1 MAYDGSLIFDTK
13 VDTKGF
19 QKGSNTLKGQAGGL
33 AGSFK
38 KLGKVIAGAFIVKK
52 AFDIGKQAVGLA
64 SDIQEVQNVVDT
76 AFGEMSYKME
86 EFAKTSIETFG
97 ISKLTAKQTGS
108 TFMAMSV
115 GMGIAQDSASD
126 MAIALT
132 GLSADMS
139 SFYNKSQDI
148 TSTALKSI
156 FTGETETLKQ
166 FGIVMTE
173 ANLEA
178 YALSKGITKSYQ
190 AMSQAEKVQLRYN
203 FVMNQTKLAQGDF
216 AKTSDSWAN
225 QTRMLTEKWKEFL
238 SIIGTG
244 LIKVLSP
251 VVKALNTVM
260 TQLINFAQ
268 SASTLLS
275 GLFGEDKAKN
285 QQKTTKAIEGSVSA
299 TNDLADAQEDVNK
312 AVKKGVAGFDELNSL
327 DTSPKTGGATGSAGS
342 TVSPIASV
350 SADTS
355 KIDSFSKKLSP
366 ILENIKTAF
375 LNFGFKVKPLIDTI
389 SDVLMWF
396 YNNVLVPFGKWVGN
410 KLVPAFLD
418 ALGSAAKFLNSVL
431 QALKPLAL
439 WLWDSFLQPIA
450 KWTGGLIVGI
460 LEGLSKALS
469 KIGDWIK
476 NNQTAFSVMTGIVAT
491 FFAVWEI
498 AALGEFI
505 INAGGVAGIIS
516 KLTKVIKACTIAK
529 LKDKAETLALIGLY
543 IKDFAVSF
551 AKAIA
556 SFVTQTAA
564 VIANTAA
571 KIANTVAQVAMTV
584 ATGAWNVICG
594 IATVVTTAF
603 GAAVAF
609 LTSPI
614 GLVVLAIGAIIAIV
628 VLLIKNWDTVKE
640 VTIKVWNAIVDFIKG
655 IVDSIVKFFKGLWD
669 GIKSIFSKVAEFFI
683 GQFTASVNGIKTVFG
698 AIGNFFS
705 GIWNGIKNI
714 FSSVKDFFVGQFV
727 ASVNGIKTAF
737 SVVGSFFSS
746 VWEGIKRPFV
756 SVADWFGNIFS
767 KAWQAVK
774 DVFSTGGKIF
784 DGIKDGIL
792 SVFKTVVNGIIGG
805 INKVI
810 SIPFDGIN
818 WALKK
823 IKGISIAGLKP
834 FDWISTIKVPQIPK
848 LATGTVVPANYGE
861 FMAVLGDNKKETEVV
876 SPLSTMKQA
885 FKEAQAENGNGRPIV
900 IVLKVG
906 AKEFARVCIDSI
918 NELTR
923 LTGQLDLDLV

>member
-19 QKGSNTLKGQAGGL
+19 QKGSNTLKGQADGL

-190 AMSQAEKVQLRYN
+190 TMSQAEKVQLRYN

-299 TNDLADAQEDVNK
+299 TNDLAVAQEDVNK

-327 DTSPKTGGATGSAGS
+327 DNSSDSGSSASSLGGSIASPSIKVDVDTAQAEKNMSGLEKKCQDFAKFIKNRFGDDVQKAFNNLKKPVGGLKDTFSKVFSDISKLATPLAKWFKTGFCDQISAAISFFSNQISIQIGVFNKIFGTLWS
-342 TVSPIASV
+342 IVSPILNLFVTEGLPRLSQFAVGFYQISEAIQNVVKSLVDAVWPTIQSLADFVTSV
-350 SADTS
+350 ITDMM
-355 KIDSFSKKLSP
+355 KIVMGVWDKY
-366 ILENIKTAF
+366 
-375 LNFGFKVKPLIDTI
+375 GKPLIEGVKKAI
-389 SDVLMWF
+389 EGIQNIL
-396 YNNVLVPFGKWVGN
+396 
-410 KLVPAFLD
+410 
-418 ALGSAAKFLNSVL
+418 
-431 QALKPLAL
+431 LAL
-439 WLWDSFLQPIA
+439 WNSFLKPIVDNIISACKRIWDEGLKGLVQQVMEFVA
-450 KWTGGLIVGI
+450 KVSQMILTIWNNFLAPVVKWIVEKFGPPISAIINALIKVFGGLLTAIGNILSGMFKALGGVIDFITGVFSGDWKKAWGGIKDIFKGIWDAIWGIIKGVVNLIIGGLNFLWSGLYKALQAIVNGVGGLIKKLG
-460 LEGLSKALS
+460 K
-469 KIGDWIK
+469 
-476 NNQTAFSVMTGIVAT
+476 VMGQ
-491 FFAVWEI
+491 
-498 AALGEFI
+498 
-505 INAGGVAGIIS
+505 
-516 KLTKVIKACTIAK
+516 
-529 LKDKAETLALIGLY
+529 D
-543 IKDFAVSF
+543 
-551 AKAIA
+551 
-556 SFVTQTAA
+556 
-564 VIANTAA
+564 
-571 KIANTVAQVAMTV
+571 
-584 ATGAWNVICG
+584 
-594 IATVVTTAF
+594 
-603 GAAVAF
+603 
-609 LTSPI
+609 
-614 GLVVLAIGAIIAIV
+614 
-628 VLLIKNWDTVKE
+628 NWG
-640 VTIKVWNAIVDFIKG
+640 F
-655 IVDSIVKFFKGLWD
+655 
-669 GIKSIFSKVAEFFI
+669 
-683 GQFTASVNGIKTVFG
+683 
-698 AIGNFFS
+698 
-705 GIWNGIKNI
+705 
-714 FSSVKDFFVGQFV
+714 
-727 ASVNGIKTAF
+727 
-737 SVVGSFFSS
+737 
-746 VWEGIKRPFV
+746 
-756 SVADWFGNIFS
+756 
-767 KAWQAVK
+767 
-774 DVFSTGGKIF
+774 
-784 DGIKDGIL
+784 
-792 SVFKTVVNGIIGG
+792 
-805 INKVI
+805 
-810 SIPFDGIN
+810 SIPKN
-818 WALKK
+818 A
-823 IKGISIAGLKP
+823 
-834 FDWISTIKVPQIPK
+834 PQIPK

-885 FKEAQAENGNGRPIV
+885 FKEALAENGGNNNGRPIV

-906 AKEFARVCIDSI
+906 AKEFARICIDSM

>member
-1 MAYDGSLIFDTK
+1 MAYDGSLIFDTR
-13 VDTKGF
+13 VDTDGFNKGT
-19 QKGSNTLKGQAGGL
+19 NTLQKQA
-33 AGSFK
+33 AGMTGTFK

-64 SDIQEVQNVVDT
+64 SDIREVQNVVDT

-190 AMSQAEKVQLRYN
+190 TMSQAEKVQLRYN

-299 TNDLADAQEDVNK
+299 TNDLAVAQEDVNK

-327 DTSPKTGGATGSAGS
+327 DNSSDSGSSASSLGGGIASPSIKVDVDTAQAEKNMSGLEKKCQDFAKFIKNRFGDDVQKAFNNLKKPVGGLKDTFSKIFSDISKLAAPFVNWLKTGFCDVISAYINTLSNYIALIIDNINRSVSVLWAFLQPILEQFVTEGLPRLSQFATGFYQILDVVIAVTEQIYSTLYPTIMALAQFISDIFTDIGSVIFALWDKYGAT
-342 TVSPIASV
+342 TI
-350 SADTS
+350 
-355 KIDSFSKKLSP
+355 
-366 ILENIKTAF
+366 ENIKTAIQSVGDLF
-375 LNFGFKVKPLIDTI
+375 VKIWNSFIKPIADNLIQAC
-389 SDVLMWF
+389 
-396 YNNVLVPFGKWVGN
+396 KWIWDQG
-410 KLVPAFLD
+410 
-418 ALGSAAKFLNSVL
+418 
-431 QALKPLAL
+431 LKPLVERIGEFVMKLVNGAL
-439 WLWDSFLQPIA
+439 EIWNKFLSPIISWFVSKFGPVISGVINVVINVFA
-450 KWTGGLIVGI
+450 SLFKAVSEVLGGIF
-460 LEGLSKALS
+460 KAL
-469 KIGDWIK
+469 
-476 NNQTAFSVMTGIVAT
+476 
-491 FFAVWEI
+491 
-498 AALGEFI
+498 
-505 INAGGVAGIIS
+505 GGVI
-516 KLTKVIKACTIAK
+516 
-529 LKDKAETLALIGLY
+529 
-543 IKDFAVSF
+543 
-551 AKAIA
+551 
-556 SFVTQTAA
+556 
-564 VIANTAA
+564 
-571 KIANTVAQVAMTV
+571 
-584 ATGAWNVICG
+584 
-594 IATVVTTAF
+594 
-603 GAAVAF
+603 
-609 LTSPI
+609 
-614 GLVVLAIGAIIAIV
+614 
-628 VLLIKNWDTVKE
+628 
-640 VTIKVWNAIVDFIKG
+640 DFISG
-655 IVDSIVKFFKGLWD
+655 V
-669 GIKSIFSKVAEFFI
+669 
-683 GQFTASVNGIKTVFG
+683 
-698 AIGNFFS
+698 FS
-705 GIWNGIKNI
+705 GNWKKAWEGIKNI
-714 FSSVKDFFVGQFV
+714 FKG
-727 ASVNGIKTAF
+727 
-737 SVVGSFFSS
+737 
-746 VWEGIKRPFV
+746 VWDALV
-756 SVADWFGNIFS
+756 
-767 KAWQAVK
+767 
-774 DVFSTGGKIF
+774 
-784 DGIKDGIL
+784 GIL
-792 SVFKTVVNGIIGG
+792 KVPINIIIDLINGLLRGVIGMVNGIIKALNKLSFTVPDFVPGIGG
-805 INKVI
+805 KKFG
-810 SIPFDGIN
+810 FD
-818 WALKK
+818 LK
-823 IKGISIAGLKP
+823 
-834 FDWISTIKVPQIPK
+834 TITAPQIPK

-885 FKEAQAENGNGRPIV
+885 FKEALAENGGNNNGRPFV